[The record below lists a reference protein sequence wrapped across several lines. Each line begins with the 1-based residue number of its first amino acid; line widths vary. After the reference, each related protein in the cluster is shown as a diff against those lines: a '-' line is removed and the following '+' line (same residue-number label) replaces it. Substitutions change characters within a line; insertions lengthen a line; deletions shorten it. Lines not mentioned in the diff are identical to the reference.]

1 MFLDSG
7 VRLKEL
13 VGLLKKENGK
23 IPKIKSLVE
32 DYKNALEEKNKK
44 IEELEKNNK
53 YLIELFNRIPK
64 FIRKFFIKEDIKL
77 LNEGK

>member
-1 MFLDSG
+1 MFFETN
-7 VRLKEL
+7 VENIRLKEL

-23 IPKIKSLVE
+23 ISKIKSLVE

-64 FIRKFFIKEDIKL
+64 FIRKFFY
-77 LNEGK
+77 